1 MLEALRIIF
10 ALFLLFFLP
19 GYMLVQALF
28 PRKGELDQD
37 FDWLYRI
44 TLGMGLSIV
53 LTIFV
58 CFGLNSLGVSEE
70 TGMGY
75 VTALPI
81 SISLLLLSLTLFFI
95 AWFRGAFPI
104 LGRVHPALIRFPAR
118 DPRNQDIP
126 AIRDKKLRFHYQGL
140 MKDKFSLI
148 KEIDNTEKL
157 MDTHSGEQRQYYEER
172 RGKLLTELGD
182 LDKQIKEMERGI
194 EPVEEKEEN
203 NE

>member
-75 VTALPI
+75 VTAWPI
-81 SISLLLLSLTLFFI
+81 TISLLLLSLILFFI
-95 AWFRGAFPI
+95 AWFRGAFPV
-104 LGRVHPALIRFPAR
+104 LGRIHPALIRFPSR

-126 AIRDKKLRFHYQGL
+126 AIGDKKIRFHYQDL
-140 MKDKFSLI
+140 LKKKFRLI
-148 KEIDNTEKL
+148 KEINNTERL
-157 MDTHSGEQRQYYEER
+157 IDTHSAEQMRYYEER
-172 RGKLLTELGD
+172 RGKLVTELGD
-182 LDKQIKEMERGI
+182 LDKQIKVIEKGI
-194 EPVEEKEEN
+194 EPERDNDE
-203 NE
+203 

>member
-1 MLEALRIIF
+1 MLEALRIVF

-44 TLGMGLSIV
+44 TLGVGLSIV

-75 VTALPI
+75 VTAWPI
-81 SISLLLLSLTLFFI
+81 SISLVLLSLILFFI

-104 LGRVHPALIRFPAR
+104 MGRLHPTLIRFPAR

-126 AIRDKKLRFHYQGL
+126 ALKDKNARFQYQGL
-140 MKDKFSLI
+140 VKDKFNLI
-148 KEIDNTEKL
+148 KEIDNTERL
-157 MDTHSGEQRQYYEER
+157 METHSGEQRRYYEER
-172 RGKLLTELGD
+172 RGKLLKELEE
-182 LDKQIKEMERGI
+182 LEKQIKDMERGI
-194 EPVEEKEEN
+194 EPVGAADE
-203 NE
+203 